1 MIKKEVEKV
10 TLFIEEDEKRLV
22 DYKKQ
27 IRRERLIV
35 DWDQKQ
41 IIYDMID
48 MKILLIDPSNTSFYS
63 ILK

>member
-1 MIKKEVEKV
+1 LIKKEVEKV